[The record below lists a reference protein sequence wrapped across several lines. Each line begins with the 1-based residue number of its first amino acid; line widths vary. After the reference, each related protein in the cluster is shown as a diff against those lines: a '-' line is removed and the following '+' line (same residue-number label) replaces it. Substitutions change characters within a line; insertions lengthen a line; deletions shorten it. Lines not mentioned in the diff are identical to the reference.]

1 MPKINKNLP
10 FALLFLI
17 ISSGAL
23 SQTKL
28 PECKGEDDSKW
39 NNCYGALVFSSGGS
53 FSWNFKNG
61 KADGFGVFKPGDG
74 DVYIGQFKNNKRH
87 GQGIYTHA
95 NGDKYE
101 GQYIAGEM
109 SGQGT
114 YTFANGDK
122 YVGQWKNDKYDGQGS
137 FTFANGEK
145 YVGQYKNDKRD
156 GQGVLTYKAGGS
168 YSGQWKDNLTSGR
181 GTYTDENG
189 VKLVGIWAEGK
200 LIKDESPKPPPP
212 KLITLSCIHENGRMA
227 GLEVQYFIDEQ
238 NNSVIASRGSSPSN
252 VVVAPT
258 LIIFNQDTASVSINR
273 VTGKFSLVIGSTVSS
288 GTCQLLNQAKPKF

>member
-1 MPKINKNLP
+1 MPKIYINLSI
-10 FALLFLI
+10 ALFLI
-17 ISSGAL
+17 ISNGAL

-28 PECKGEDDSKW
+28 PECKGEDKSKW
-39 NNCYGALVFSSGGS
+39 TNCYGFLGLSGGGS
-53 FSWNFKNG
+53 YSGDFKNG
-61 KADGFGVFKPGDG
+61 MADGFGVFKPGDG
-74 DVYIGQFKNNKRH
+74 DVYIGQFKNNNRH

-101 GQYIAGEM
+101 GQYVAGEM

-114 YTFANGDK
+114 YTFVNGIK
-122 YVGQWKNDKYDGQGS
+122 YVGQFKNSKYDGQGTLAS
-137 FTFANGEK
+137 PEGIYT
-145 YVGQYKNDKRD
+145 
-156 GQGVLTYKAGGS
+156 
-168 YSGQWKDNLTSGR
+168 GQWKDGLMSGR
-181 GTYTDENG
+181 GTYTDKNG
-189 VKLVGIWAEGK
+189 VKYVGVWSEGN

-258 LIIFNQDTASVSINR
+258 LVIFNQDTASVSINR
-273 VTGKFSLVIGSTVSS
+273 ITGKFSLVIGTTVSS